1 MEEDERGKKYSLF
14 SISGFE
20 LFQTEV
26 VEQISS
32 NCCSNVLLTM
42 TNNNHCCFNY
52 LDWNN
57 PTKSYF
63 HFYLWEN
70 YGLYLCR
77 SVTCARNK
85 SAHIW
90 RKREGHDIAS
100 VACIRC
106 ALLSRFDVPK
116 RTKKNKERLQWHDYK
131 CSEAFCW
138 IKVLTKSCHHC
149 LLRFGCHQGT
159 DNNLGIP
166 CDLAAPGWPAH
177 SLHGSLNCKK
187 KII

>member
-1 MEEDERGKKYSLF
+1 MREAKKYSLF

-20 LFQTEV
+20 LFQTKV
-26 VEQISS
+26 VEKFSS

-57 PTKSYF
+57 LTKSYF

-116 RTKKNKERLQWHDYK
+116 RTKNRERGCSDMIINVPRLFVGWKYSPSHVTTACYDLVVIKEP
-131 CSEAFCW
+131 
-138 IKVLTKSCHHC
+138 T
-149 LLRFGCHQGT
+149 T
-159 DNNLGIP
+159 T
-166 CDLAAPGWPAH
+166 
-177 SLHGSLNCKK
+177 
-187 KII
+187 

>member
-63 HFYLWEN
+63 HFYL
-70 YGLYLCR
+70 
-77 SVTCARNK
+77 
-85 SAHIW
+85 
-90 RKREGHDIAS
+90 
-100 VACIRC
+100 
-106 ALLSRFDVPK
+106 
-116 RTKKNKERLQWHDYK
+116 
-131 CSEAFCW
+131 
-138 IKVLTKSCHHC
+138 
-149 LLRFGCHQGT
+149 
-159 DNNLGIP
+159 
-166 CDLAAPGWPAH
+166 
-177 SLHGSLNCKK
+177 
-187 KII
+187 

>member
-116 RTKKNKERLQWHDYK
+116 RTKKIKREVAVTWLQMFRGFLLDKSTHQVMSPLLVTIWLSSRNRQQLRYPVWPGSSRLTRTFPSRVFK
-131 CSEAFCW
+131 
-138 IKVLTKSCHHC
+138 L
-149 LLRFGCHQGT
+149 
-159 DNNLGIP
+159 
-166 CDLAAPGWPAH
+166 
-177 SLHGSLNCKK
+177 
-187 KII
+187 